1 MNKSIEEFLE
11 LMQDYSQEEQ
21 ERIKK
26 AYELAKELHK
36 NQLRDSGEPY
46 IIHPINVAYNVATI
60 MPDADSICAAFLHD
74 TLEDTDITKEELIT
88 LFNST
93 IANLVDGVT
102 NFNKSKEYSKTEKNN
117 ATLRK
122 LVVTALQEDV
132 RILLIKLCDK
142 LHNMRTLEYKPR
154 EKQIKTALETLKF
167 YAPLAYHLGVYR
179 IKTELEDIAFSYINP
194 ERYQDLRRKREEYDT
209 LVKEDLYAM
218 SKTIEEVLKQNNIQ
232 VAVKIRSKNI
242 YGIHN
247 RLESGHKFSDM
258 FDLLCL
264 KIVVEK
270 QSDCYQALGLI
281 HFKYHPIN
289 GKFKDYIC
297 NPKTNLYQSLH
308 TTVFGEN
315 GHLVQVQIRT
325 EKMDKIASFG
335 LAAYWQIYEGNAYQ
349 IMQEDFKNCQIYKS
363 LEQINEIFENNHDFV
378 EHVEEEVLSKK
389 IYVYSPKGDAYAL
402 PVGATP
408 IDFAYAV
415 HTDIG
420 NNMIRAFVNDEEVP
434 LTTIL
439 KNKDRV
445 RVITSNSSSFLD
457 SKMKWD
463 EIVITALAKR
473 KIRECRKKKQK
484 KSTQEKDFTKGM

>member
-21 ERIKK
+21 EKIKK

-46 IIHPINVAYNVATI
+46 IIHPINVAYNVASI

-102 NFNKSKEYSKTEKNN
+102 NFNKSKEYSKIEKNN

-122 LVVTALQEDV
+122 LVVTALQQDV

-142 LHNMRTLEYKPR
+142 LHNMRTLKYKKP
-154 EKQIKTALETLKF
+154 EKQVKTALETLKF

-179 IKTELEDIAFSYINP
+179 IKTELEDIAFSYVSP
-194 ERYQDLRRKREEYDT
+194 EQYENLKEKREAYDT
-209 LVKEDLYAM
+209 LVKSDLYTM
-218 SKTIEEVLKQNNIQ
+218 RENIEKVLKEHHID
-232 VAVKIRSKNI
+232 VFVKIRSKNI

-247 RLESGHKFSDM
+247 RLENGHKFSDM

-264 KIVVEK
+264 KVVVKK

-281 HFKYHPIN
+281 HSKYHPIN

-335 LAAYWQIYEGNAYQ
+335 LAAYWQIYEENAYQ
-349 IMQEDFKNCQIYKS
+349 MMQEDFKNCQIYKS
-363 LEQINEIFENNHDFV
+363 LAQMNEIFENNHEFV
-378 EHVEEEVLSKK
+378 EHMEEEVLSKK

-420 NNMIRAFVNDEEVP
+420 NQMIGVYINDEE
-434 LTTIL
+434 TTLDTTL

-445 RVITSNSSSFLD
+445 RIITSHETSFLD
-457 SKMKWD
+457 GKKKWE
-463 EIVITALAKR
+463 EIAVTALAKR
-473 KIRECRKKKQK
+473 KIREFRRRRPK
-484 KSTQEKDFTKGM
+484 EKNFTKKM